1 MRRNKTCCWLITAEK
16 SIAKRTVAPIANRS
30 GAMQQ
35 DAAPGRIKARK
46 TGPCRSR
53 PLVTI
58 KLAGTAIKPTK
69 IEPTKKEASSV
80 PGNQLSSP
88 QRGQHRK
95 TPGQYKKAPNQYK
108 KVPGQ
113 HKKVPGQHKNTPS
126 LPLRR
131 AVQIRMAAT
140 TQPQPSVLHKK
151 ALTKQVADETGQT
164 LASEPATAGTI
175 SSDT

>member
-1 MRRNKTCCWLITAEK
+1 MRRNKTCCWPITAEK

-30 GAMQQ
+30 GTMPQ

-58 KLAGTAIKPTK
+58 KLAGTAIRPTK

-80 PGNQLSSP
+80 PGNQPSFP
-88 QRGQHRK
+88 QSGQHRK
-95 TPGQYKKAPNQYK
+95 TPGQYKKAPNQRK
-108 KVPGQ
+108 KGPGQ
-113 HKKVPGQHKNTPS
+113 YKNPPS
-126 LPLRR
+126 LTLRR

-140 TQPQPSVLHKK
+140 TQSQPSVLHKQ
-151 ALTKQVADETGQT
+151 ALTKPVADETGQT
-164 LASEPATAGTI
+164 LASEPASAGTK